1 LHWLDNLFLYMIIDQ
16 DIVFLVPDSC
26 WAMVRNG
33 NSISRLHRGHHQ
45 KQFKGCLIMLF
56 LDNLAVILGSLTLQD
71 KYNIH
76 TLSENMKFICNR
88 LRNRTEKLT
97 ERLAFL
103 LVSNRS
109 FNNVCILCMYQE
121 DICFLITSIL

>member
-1 LHWLDNLFLYMIIDQ
+1 
-16 DIVFLVPDSC
+16 
-26 WAMVRNG
+26 
-33 NSISRLHRGHHQ
+33 
-45 KQFKGCLIMLF
+45 MLF

-71 KYNIH
+71 KYNIR

-103 LVSNRS
+103 LVSNR
-109 FNNVCILCMYQE
+109 FYIFQ
-121 DICFLITSIL
+121 

>member
-1 LHWLDNLFLYMIIDQ
+1 
-16 DIVFLVPDSC
+16 
-26 WAMVRNG
+26 
-33 NSISRLHRGHHQ
+33 
-45 KQFKGCLIMLF
+45 MLF

-71 KYNIH
+71 KYNIR